1 MNKTIIINI
10 NGIIFHIEEDAY
22 EVLQN
27 YMTAV
32 KRHFGYSTDSNE
44 IVGDIENRIAEMFN
58 ERITPQKAVIVMA
71 DVNEVIA
78 QMGDISDF
86 EEFDETVEGDPKMSQ
101 SAGYQYQN
109 MSESR
114 GLIRDPDDKIIGGVC
129 SGLGYYFDIEA
140 TWIRLALILLVLF
153 AGTGLL
159 LYIILW
165 ILIPM
170 ARSRADKMSMRGEA
184 ANLHNFK
191 RSFDEE
197 MGDLKRNF
205 TAAGQKLS
213 PGLKNTARKTGDAL
227 DKIIRITVKIV
238 GIFVI
243 IISVL
248 MLISSI
254 IALVAFIGGTDN
266 MYFGGNSI

>member
-1 MNKTIIINI
+1 
-10 NGIIFHIEEDAY
+10 
-22 EVLQN
+22 
-27 YMTAV
+27 
-32 KRHFGYSTDSNE
+32 
-44 IVGDIENRIAEMFN
+44 NRIAEMFS

-71 DVNEVIA
+71 DVNEVIT

-86 EEFDETVEGDPKMSQ
+86 EDFDEAAEGDPSGYNDPKYQ
-101 SAGYQYQN
+101 SASY
-109 MSESR
+109 SESR
-114 GLIRDPDDKIIGGVC
+114 GLFRDPDDKVIGGVC

-140 TWIRLALILLVLF
+140 KWIRLALILLVLF

-159 LYIILW
+159 LYVILW

-170 ARSRADKMSMRGEA
+170 ARTRADKMSMRGEA

-205 TAAGQKLS
+205 TAAGQRIS

-227 DKIIRITVKIV
+227 DRIIRIVVKII

-248 MLISSI
+248 MLISCI

-266 MYFGGNSI
+266 MYFGGNSIPTQFIDSQYYVP